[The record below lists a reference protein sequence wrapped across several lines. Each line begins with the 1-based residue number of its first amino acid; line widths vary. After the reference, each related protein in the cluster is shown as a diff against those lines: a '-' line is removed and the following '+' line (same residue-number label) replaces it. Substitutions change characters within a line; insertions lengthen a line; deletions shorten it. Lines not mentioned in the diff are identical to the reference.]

1 MNDSRK
7 RNLILNSQINE
18 RYYGGL
24 IMKKLALGVILVIMI
39 LSPIY
44 GVSGFAI
51 TYGETTYANSDM
63 KNSMNS
69 YFQSKTSKNVSDAT
83 SKVVTASEVNAIS
96 TNITGRTYPSSQIF
110 SCAMVDLSYNQG
122 INVVVDTSKI
132 TVVTPKMYAN
142 ALKSTGINN
151 GYVVVSSPV
160 SASGEA
166 ALAGVLKSYEIAV
179 GTPIPDQAKKAA
191 TEELHTETQI
201 VNQTGQNPDKIA
213 DLFSKAMDQ
222 VQNQNIQDPVQIKV
236 IVVNIANSMNINL
249 TDQQAQQIADS
260 LANSQQAQGSLSDF
274 KSKLQNVTNQ
284 ATQSG
289 GIIDQIMN
297 YLQSIF
303 NYLSSLISGH

>member
-1 MNDSRK
+1 M
-7 RNLILNSQINE
+7 E
-18 RYYGGL
+18 RYVV
-24 IMKKLALGVILVIMI
+24 IVMKKLALGLIIVLMVM
-39 LSPIY
+39 SPIY

-51 TYGETTYANSDM
+51 TYGETTYANADW
-63 KNSMNS
+63 KNSMNT
-69 YFQSKTSKNVSDAT
+69 YFQSKTSKNISDAT

-191 TEELHTETQI
+191 TEELYTETQI
-201 VNQTGQNPDKIA
+201 VNQTGQSPDTIA

-222 VQNQNIQDPVQIKV
+222 VQNQNLQDPTQIKV
-236 IVVNIANSMNINL
+236 IVINIANSMNINL
-249 TDQQAQQIADS
+249 SDQQAQQIANS
-260 LANSQQAQGSLSDF
+260 LANSQQAQSSLTDF
-274 KSKLQNVTNQ
+274 KNKLQNVTTQ

-289 GIIDQIMN
+289 GIIESDN
-297 YLQSIF
+297 ELLSK
-303 NYLSSLISGH
+303 YLSII

>member
-1 MNDSRK
+1 MIDKHTMVVVMK
-7 RNLILNSQINE
+7 RLII
-18 RYYGGL
+18 GI
-24 IMKKLALGVILVIMI
+24 IMTLMI
-39 LSPIY
+39 ISPIY

-51 TYGETTYANSDM
+51 TYGETTYANADW
-63 KNSMNS
+63 KNSMNT
-69 YFQSKTSKNVSDAT
+69 YFQSKTSKNISDAT
-83 SKVVTASEVNAIS
+83 SKVITASEVNAIS
-96 TNITGRTYPSSQIF
+96 TNITGRTYPSSEIF

-122 INVVVDTSKI
+122 INVIVDTSKI

-160 SASGEA
+160 SATGEA

-191 TEELHTETQI
+191 TEELYTETQI

-222 VQNQNIQDPVQIKV
+222 VQSQNLQDPAQIKV
-236 IVVNIANSMNINL
+236 VVMNVANNMNINL

-260 LANSQQAQGSLSDF
+260 LANSQQAQAGLTDF
-274 KSKLQNVTNQ
+274 KSKLQNITNQ
-284 ATQSG
+284 AVQSG
-289 GIIDQIMN
+289 GILDQIMN
-297 YLQSIF
+297 FLQGIF
-303 NYLSSLISGH
+303 NYLSNLVSGR

>member
-1 MNDSRK
+1 MK
-7 RNLILNSQINE
+7 R
-18 RYYGGL
+18 
-24 IMKKLALGVILVIMI
+24 LVIGIIVTLMI
-39 LSPIY
+39 ISPIY

-51 TYGETTYANSDM
+51 TYGETTYANADW

-69 YFQSKTSKNVSDAT
+69 YFQSKTSKNINDAT
-83 SKVVTASEVNAIS
+83 SKVITASEVNAIS
-96 TNITGRTYPSSQIF
+96 TNITGRTYPSSEIF

-122 INVVVDTSKI
+122 INVIVDTSKI

-160 SASGEA
+160 SATGEA

-191 TEELHTETQI
+191 TEELYTETQI

-222 VQNQNIQDPVQIKV
+222 VQSQNLQDPAQIKV
-236 IVVNIANSMNINL
+236 VVINVANNMNINL

-260 LANSQQAQGSLSDF
+260 LANSQQAQGGLTDF
-274 KSKLQNVTNQ
+274 KNKLQNITNQ
-284 ATQSG
+284 AVQSG
-289 GIIDQIMN
+289 GIVDQIMN
-297 YLQSIF
+297 FLQGIF
-303 NYLSSLISGH
+303 NYLSNLVSGR